1 MSGHRRGS
9 ISSADQRSAVLLL
22 VPRALP
28 TSSSSAWSPLPLGG
42 RLCPGWTVVGEPAW
56 WRTIR
61 SGTPV
66 LWTVDHSVRRV
77 LTEGD
82 EQITRTALPRLP
94 ACPCRPGDDHAVA
107 AGRDIGGYALRRKGG
122 QPVAGGGGR
131 AAPPAWPLPPDDLH

>member
-66 LWTVDHSVRRV
+66 LWTVDHPVRRV
-77 LTEGD
+77 LTAGD
-82 EQITRTALPRLP
+82 EQITRTALPGCP
-94 ACPCRPGDDHAVA
+94 AA
-107 AGRDIGGYALRRKGG
+107 
-122 QPVAGGGGR
+122 R
-131 AAPPAWPLPPDDLH
+131 ADQVTTTLSPPAATPEGAHSQARVVRT